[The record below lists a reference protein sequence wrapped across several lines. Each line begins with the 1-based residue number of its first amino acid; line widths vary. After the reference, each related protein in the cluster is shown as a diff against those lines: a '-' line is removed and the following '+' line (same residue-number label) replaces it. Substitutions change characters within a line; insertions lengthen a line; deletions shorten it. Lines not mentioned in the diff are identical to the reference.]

1 MLYDISLHIS
11 YSFGAHAA
19 SGRQVLRVLPR
30 IIPGSQRVIAAM
42 LDFEPRP
49 AERQDGVDYFGN
61 PVTEARYQHAWK
73 NIAFSVQARV
83 QRHLE
88 PMAFDLSP
96 GMAGLADDL
105 ARHTRLDPASP
116 HHFTALSPRIV
127 PDAAISTYA
136 HAQYRPGMSVVEVA
150 SALTMALFRDMRFDA
165 EATDVN
171 TPASEAFAKRHGV
184 CQDFAHIMITGLR
197 ALGIP
202 AGYVSGFLRTRPPE
216 GQARLEGADAMH
228 AWVRA
233 WCGQDAGWIE
243 FDPTNG
249 LLVANDHI
257 VVAVGRDY
265 DDVSPVTGI
274 LKTTGRQ
281 KTVQAVDVIPL
292 ERDQP

>member
-49 AERQDGVDYFGN
+49 VERQDGVDYFGN
-61 PVTEARYQHAWK
+61 PVTEARYHHAWK

-105 ARHTRLDPASP
+105 ARYTRLDAASP

-136 HAQYRPGMSVVEVA
+136 HGQYRPGMSVVEAA

-171 TPASEAFAKRHGV
+171 TPASEAFSKRHGV